1 MHIILAPSN
10 CQGNLSIDIGHN
22 VTKNCTDSWNTCQM
36 HLESSLFHGNIKS
49 QGSGEYTNQSQIA
62 NLNTIVEFYCDNGWR
77 LHPAIKEVTKTENVY
92 QHKVVCKKYGWF
104 SLMNDGETTG
114 PKLIPCIQMKQCQ
127 VIT

>member
-77 LHPAIKEVTKTENVY
+77 LHPAIKEITKIENVY
-92 QHKVVCKKYGWF
+92 QYKVVCRKYGWF

-114 PKLIPCIQMKQCQ
+114 PKLNPCIQMKQCQ
-127 VIT
+127 VLT